1 MSVSAIIV
9 AGGKGIRMG
18 TVTRKQYML
27 LAGKPIVCHTLE
39 VFNACSCIE
48 EIYLV
53 VPPDDLATCSEKWI
67 SSQAF
72 HKRMH
77 LVAGGVERQ
86 DSVYRGIQAVSGRRC
101 EVVVI
106 HDAVR
111 PFVNSDMIEACVDVA
126 RVSGACIVGMPVM
139 DTAKQVNSGQIERTL
154 DRNVIWMAQ
163 TPQAFDLN
171 LIRTAHE
178 NARMDRFMG
187 TDDAMLVERLG
198 RKVCIIA
205 GSRLNMKITTPE
217 DLALAEMIQRMPSD
231 ILLNPFKGRIS

>member
-18 TVTRKQYML
+18 AAVRKQYML

-39 VFNACSCIE
+39 VFDACSCIE

-53 VPPDDLATCSEKWI
+53 VPPDDLDTGSEKWI
-67 SSQAF
+67 SSLTL
-72 HKRMH
+72 HKKIH
-77 LVAGGVERQ
+77 LVAGGIERQ
-86 DSVYRGIQAVSGRRC
+86 DSVCRGIQVVSGRRC

-111 PFVNSDMIEACVDVA
+111 PFVSSRIIEACVEEA
-126 RVSGACIVGMPVM
+126 RVSGACIVGMPAM
-139 DTAKQVNSGQIERTL
+139 ETAKLVNSDQIERTL
-154 DRNVIWMAQ
+154 DRSAIWMAQ
-163 TPQAFDLN
+163 TPQAFKLN

-178 NARMDRFMG
+178 NAQLEHFMG

-198 RKVCIIA
+198 HKVRIIP

-217 DLALAEMIQRMPSD
+217 DLALAEGIIHRKM
-231 ILLNPFKGRIS
+231 

>member
-18 TVTRKQYML
+18 AATRKQFML
-27 LAGKPIVCHTLE
+27 LAGKPIICHTLE
-39 VFNACSCIE
+39 VFDACSCID

-53 VPPDDLATCSEKWI
+53 VPPDELDTCSEKWI
-67 SSQAF
+67 SSCTI
-72 HKRMH
+72 HKKIH
-77 LVAGGVERQ
+77 LVAGGTERQ
-86 DSVYRGIQAVSGRRC
+86 DSVYRGIQAVLSELC

-111 PFVNSDMIEACVDVA
+111 PFVSSRMIEACVLEA
-126 RVSGACIVGMPVM
+126 RVSGACIVGMPAM
-139 DTAKQVNSGQIERTL
+139 DTAKLVNSGQIERTL
-154 DRNVIWMAQ
+154 DRNAIWMAQ

-171 LIRTAHE
+171 LIRSAHE
-178 NARMDRFMG
+178 KARLDGFMG

-198 RKVCIIA
+198 RKIRIIA

-217 DLALAEMIQRMPSD
+217 DLALAAGVFHRMASD
-231 ILLNPFKGRIS
+231 

>member
-18 TVTRKQYML
+18 AAVRKQYML

-39 VFNACSCIE
+39 IFDACPCIE

-53 VPPDDLATCSEKWI
+53 VPPDDLDTCAEKWI
-67 SSQAF
+67 SSLTL
-72 HKRMH
+72 HKTIH
-77 LVAGGVERQ
+77 LVAGGIERQ
-86 DSVYRGIQAVSGRRC
+86 DSVYRGIEAISGRRC

-111 PFVNSDMIEACVDVA
+111 PFVSTHIIESCVAEA

-139 DTAKQVNSGQIERTL
+139 DTAKLVNSGRIERTL
-154 DRNVIWMAQ
+154 DRNTIWMAQ

-171 LIRTAHE
+171 LIRSAHE
-178 NARMDRFMG
+178 KARSDHFTG

-198 RKVCIIA
+198 RKISIIA

-217 DLALAEMIQRMPSD
+217 DLALAEGIFHRKMEVLS
-231 ILLNPFKGRIS
+231 